1 MLFHQYW
8 LATLPGTY
16 VSRQILTRQ
25 SLQID
30 LMNITTEIIVI
41 LAIILINAIFVLSEM
56 SIASSRK
63 ARLQQRIN
71 DGDRRAT
78 TVLQLIENPNQ
89 FLSTVQIGITL
100 VSVFVGAVAGARLS
114 APLSR
119 VLATVPALTSYA
131 ETLAF
136 ALVVVGIA
144 FVSIVLG
151 ELVPKR
157 IALHNPERIA
167 TLLAGPMLV
176 VSYLFKPFV
185 WILGKITDFVL
196 KLLGIEPGAEP
207 PVTEEEIQL
216 LIDQGTQ
223 AGVFEEAEQDMVEGV
238 FSLADQRVYSLM
250 TPRPDI
256 VWMDIADSIDEIRQK
271 LEESNF
277 SRFPVRQGSL
287 DAIVGIVKA
296 RDLLVQSLNNEP
308 ILLKDLLKPA
318 FFVPETMFASR
329 ALEVLKEKGTDMLL
343 VIDEFGALQGLLTIN
358 DILEEI
364 VGEMEIDEPQAMQRQ
379 DGSWLLDG
387 MLEVD
392 EFKEIFDLP
401 VLPHEDEYE
410 TLSGFVMVSLGRVP
424 QPTDRFEWHGLKF
437 EVMDMDG
444 RRVDKVLVTT
454 LLQRTLPPEEG
465 NGKK

>member
-1 MLFHQYW
+1 
-8 LATLPGTY
+8 
-16 VSRQILTRQ
+16 
-25 SLQID
+25 
-30 LMNITTEIIVI
+30 MNITTEIVVI
-41 LAIILINAIFVLSEM
+41 LAIILVHAIFVLSEM
-56 SIASSRK
+56 SVASARK

-71 DGDRRAT
+71 DGDRRAN
-78 TVLQLIENPNQ
+78 TVLQLIENPNL

-100 VSVFVGAVAGARLS
+100 VAVLVGAVAGAMFIVPVYTL
-114 APLSR
+114 
-119 VLATVPALTSYA
+119 LATVPALSQYA
-131 ETLAF
+131 DSLSV
-136 ALVVVGIA
+136 ALVVIA
-144 FVSIVLG
+144 ITFVSIVLG
-151 ELVPKR
+151 ELVPRR

-167 TLLAGPMLV
+167 TILAGPMLFI
-176 VSYLFKPFV
+176 SKLFRPFV
-185 WILGKITDFVL
+185 WILGKLTDLIL
-196 KLLGIEPGAEP
+196 KLLGIEPGTEP

-256 VWMDIADSIDEIRQK
+256 VWLDIADSIEEIRQK
-271 LEESNF
+271 LAESNF

-308 ILLKDLLKPA
+308 IILKNLLKPA

-364 VGEMEIDEPQAMQRQ
+364 VGEMEIEEPQATQRQ

-392 EFKEIFDLP
+392 EFKEIFHLP

-410 TLSGFVMVSLGRVP
+410 TLSGFVMVTLGRVP
-424 QPTDRFEWHGLKF
+424 QPTDRFEWHGLNF

-454 LLQRTLPPEEG
+454 LPQRSAASEES

>member
-1 MLFHQYW
+1 
-8 LATLPGTY
+8 
-16 VSRQILTRQ
+16 
-25 SLQID
+25 
-30 LMNITTEIIVI
+30 MNITSEIFII
-41 LAIILINAIFVLSEM
+41 LAIILVNAIFVLSEM
-56 SIASSRK
+56 SVASSRK
-63 ARLQQRIN
+63 VRLQQRIN
-71 DGDRRAT
+71 DGDKRAN
-78 TVLQLIENPNQ
+78 TVLHLIENPNL
-89 FLSTVQIGITL
+89 FLATVQIGITL
-100 VSVFVGAVAGARLS
+100 IGVLVGVVGGATLA

-119 VLATVPALTSYA
+119 LLAGVPSLTPYAEELALTI
-131 ETLAF
+131 
-136 ALVVVGIA
+136 VVIGIT

-167 TLLAGPMLV
+167 AILAGPMILV
-176 VSYLFKPFV
+176 STLFKPFV
-185 WILGKITDFVL
+185 WILGKVTDFIL
-196 KLLGIEPGAEP
+196 KLLGIEPGNDP

-256 VWMDIADSIDEIRQK
+256 VWLDIADSIDEIRQK

-308 ILLKDLLKPA
+308 IILKNLLKPA

-364 VGEMEIDEPQAMQRQ
+364 VGEMEIEEPQATQRQ

-424 QPTDRFEWHGLKF
+424 QPTDRFEWHGLNF

-454 LLQRTLPPEEG
+454 LPQRTAPPEEG

>member
-1 MLFHQYW
+1 MSYL
-8 LATLPGTY
+8 
-16 VSRQILTRQ
+16 
-25 SLQID
+25 
-30 LMNITTEIIVI
+30 NEIIFILVLI
-41 LAIILINAIFVLSEM
+41 LANAVLAMSEAAM
-56 SIASSRK
+56 VASRR
-63 ARLQQRIN
+63 ARLEQLAN
-71 DGDRRAT
+71 EGDKASR
-78 TVLQLIENPNQ
+78 TVLHLLEDPNV

-100 VSVFVGAVAGARLS
+100 VGVLAGAVGGATLS
-114 APLSR
+114 NA
-119 VLATVPALTSYA
+119 
-131 ETLAF
+131 LAF
-136 ALVVVGIA
+136 ALAGIPILEPYSETLAIGIVVMTITVL
-144 FVSIVLG
+144 SIWLG

-157 IALHNPERIA
+157 VALHSPERISRAVAGSMLFISRVFSPLVKLLGVA
-167 TLLAGPMLV
+167 TNL
-176 VSYLFKPFV
+176 
-185 WILGKITDFVL
+185 VL
-196 KLLGIEPGAEP
+196 KLMGIKPSLDP
-207 PVTEEEIQL
+207 PITEEELQVL
-216 LIDQGTQ
+216 MDQGTR
-223 AGVFEEAEQDMVEGV
+223 AGVFEESEHDMVEGV

-256 VWMDIADSIDEIRQK
+256 VWLDVADSLEEIRQK
-271 LEESNF
+271 LAESNF

-308 ILLKDLLKPA
+308 IILKNLLKPA

-329 ALEVLKEKGTDMLL
+329 ALELFKEKGTDMLL

-364 VGEMEIDEPQAMQRQ
+364 VGEMEIEEPQATQRQ

-392 EFKEIFDLP
+392 EFKEIFQLP
-401 VLPHEDEYE
+401 LLPHEDEYE

-454 LLQRTLPPEEG
+454 LSQRSPTPEES